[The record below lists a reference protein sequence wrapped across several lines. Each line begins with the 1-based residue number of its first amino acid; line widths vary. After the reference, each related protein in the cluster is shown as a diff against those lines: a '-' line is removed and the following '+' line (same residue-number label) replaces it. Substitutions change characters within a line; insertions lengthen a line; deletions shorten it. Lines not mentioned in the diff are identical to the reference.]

1 MAVPLNSSYHPPAL
15 LCWCNVQCFV
25 VEVGLPSWQG
35 AVPGLLNGAR
45 ECERPVAKRVVF
57 WSPVAG
63 RSNRAMGW
71 LWACLGGG
79 PEFQPKLCSD
89 KSSRSSKSHRARI
102 TNQPHNLRLH
112 PLPAQLPRH
121 GYGDYE
127 HPHLQVASRTGRCGD
142 PENMEQF
149 KIPITSVNTCI
160 SINTLK
166 KASERSLESSFRK
179 EFGIARRSDVD
190 ELKEELA
197 ELRRRLAI
205 EEAEAKKLRE
215 EVSHLR
221 SCGVLQKSEGAPD
234 ERTDQKVH
242 GKDSR
247 YALDY
252 ADEDEKPYPSDLA
265 PTKQLRKCFS
275 GPMLFDVQSNISK
288 DGLESGAMV
297 LHSSQARISSHR
309 VGLSPKPLPFSQGS
323 QNIQS
328 EVTHQINRQAEEEV
342 SGARSISKSSKVSL
356 ASNLQQYPSRKVTAW
371 TSLDASADQ
380 DHCEGKARDLVIL
393 DSMDMHW
400 IEVANAPCSSGF
412 STNVKGDVNDPRDC
426 AESPRRSLRAA
437 STGMENSIRNS
448 QKSGGKRRQKSRSG
462 LDFQPFEKRSKDLTL
477 ALRNQPPAPT
487 SDQVEVQ
494 LAQALAAFK
503 EQRRELEA
511 KHQSFSRGSM
521 SSSMATSKGA
531 VPSNAGPMVGFF
543 RSTRRKPHALRN
555 RGFHHRSLSPV
566 EEAQSI
572 EEIAW
577 SRQST
582 SSKKESESASKPDD
596 SAGAEVIGSSRFC
609 NSVDKSNRDLQR
621 RLTIEDIPVA
631 EPSSVPPHATEQSN
645 TLDDR
650 PVAIAEHIAMVPI
663 QCASPSLS
671 PRKRPASAALDAL
684 VTVTGTAKTGAEGR
698 YNVEDSADGLQPEA
712 DWIHRAC
719 DWDEEDDDGTEH
731 IKPVE
736 CASPSF
742 SPRRRTSRGP
752 VSQSIILD
760 PKDSSPRVPSSTEF
774 LEASFL
780 KANSPSVTFKS
791 PSQERL
797 VKTPSPLKQ
806 YSPSPLK
813 QCSPSPLKQ
822 CSSSTMNECTPS
834 PQKHNNERSWY
845 CDAIEAIQSIN
856 DIRSFKERR
865 LLTESVSLGSSPVS
879 KEKTQRQADCPRP
892 PHAFSAEKKA
902 LRRAFSWFASEH
914 DERVK
919 TIGTLERPPQI
930 GSVGTEKGNDIGGT
944 TSRLPHDVRNRDTLQ
959 RVETC
964 GRQQTDPGI
973 KRGGVLHIRRF
984 SDSDSGGSGS
994 ATFSID
1000 LTQGDSSSQNEGE
1013 CGAGDVR
1020 GSINT
1025 GASFLRE
1032 RVDKENVAARVG
1044 LVPSKNSIL
1053 RTSDQSL
1060 SSSDSTN
1067 KYPRC
1072 SQDNATICESRP
1084 ILGSVPFN
1092 HWDKTPTGPR
1102 TEESRVEW
1110 QAAAKPSYRYY

>member
-1 MAVPLNSSYHPPAL
+1 
-15 LCWCNVQCFV
+15 
-25 VEVGLPSWQG
+25 
-35 AVPGLLNGAR
+35 
-45 ECERPVAKRVVF
+45 
-57 WSPVAG
+57 
-63 RSNRAMGW
+63 
-71 LWACLGGG
+71 
-79 PEFQPKLCSD
+79 
-89 KSSRSSKSHRARI
+89 
-102 TNQPHNLRLH
+102 
-112 PLPAQLPRH
+112 
-121 GYGDYE
+121 
-127 HPHLQVASRTGRCGD
+127 
-142 PENMEQF
+142 MEQF